1 MKVELIRKDGKTE
14 AFFNGLEEE
23 EEGHMTWIPD
33 IFSCIVK
40 RLAVALN
47 TKFGLLD
54 IGSPIS
60 CKIEKWAHQ
69 SKGPGSDS
77 FEVVV
82 SLHSK
87 KVLNAFLK
95 KTSDRLGQEKY
106 YDLNSMGYESAKDVL
121 GILMGELQNILDTYE
136 YVPVADER
144 DSWSFDISKKEM

>member
-14 AFFNGLEEE
+14 VFFTGSEEA
-23 EEGHMTWIPD
+23 EGYMTWIPD
-33 IFSCIVK
+33 IFLGIVN

-54 IGSPIS
+54 TGSPIS
-60 CKIEKWAHQ
+60 CRIEKWAH
-69 SKGPGSDS
+69 SSNGSSSD
-77 FEVVV
+77 FFKVVV

-95 KTSDRLGQEKY
+95 KTSDRLCREKY

-121 GILMGELQNILDTYE
+121 GIFMGELKNILDTYE
-136 YVPVADER
+136 YVPVADEQ
-144 DSWSFDISKKEM
+144 DSWSFDISKKET